1 MIVLLNFSKL
11 IWNELSDVVSGTQK
25 PTKKIVDAA
34 DGIKKDKRQMWEN
47 IIKF

>member
-1 MIVLLNFSKL
+1 MIVLLNFWKL

-25 PTKKIVDAA
+25 LTKKIVDVVY
-34 DGIKKDKRQMWEN
+34 GVKEDKRQIWEN